1 MSHPP
6 LALISPPE
14 WEEIRMRRAPLWLV
28 STAAALMALGA
39 SAPTAAA
46 YYGHAWSNSDAFTA
60 TCIGVRDTYPSKMY
74 SLAVTQFKKLGFV
87 VSGALGPGFT
97 RTAFLG
103 NVMTDSAVYVHS
115 HGDNYWASGGA
126 PNIDS
131 GFMQDPGSGK
141 CNTTK
146 DIVRSS
152 AIKTATA
159 GTHYNI
165 VIMSTCFLGSSN
177 STMPSAFQI
186 EKVKSTNQAEFYLGN
201 VGHAWDSAQYRFES
215 LFWSYMNS
223 GVPHTRWLSEAFTYA
238 VGVGGYEPVGSEAF
252 KANWWGNPKYD
263 GTPGLT
269 TTGCP
274 SCDF

>member
-1 MSHPP
+1 
-6 LALISPPE
+6 
-14 WEEIRMRRAPLWLV
+14 
-28 STAAALMALGA
+28 
-39 SAPTAAA
+39 
-46 YYGHAWSNSDAFTA
+46 
-60 TCIGVRDTYPSKMY
+60 MY

-201 VGHAWDSAQYRFES
+201 V
-215 LFWSYMNS
+215 
-223 GVPHTRWLSEAFTYA
+223 PHTRWLSEAFTYA